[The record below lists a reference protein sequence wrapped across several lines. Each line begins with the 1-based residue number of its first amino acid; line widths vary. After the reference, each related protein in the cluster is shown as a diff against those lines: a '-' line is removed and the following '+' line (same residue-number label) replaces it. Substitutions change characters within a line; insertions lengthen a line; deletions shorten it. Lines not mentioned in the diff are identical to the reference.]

1 LLEPARQVGLQIRE
15 LAMQRAVSMLGLLVL
30 LGSAVAAYVV
40 FQPASADSAA
50 PAAAGHSGGAGQGG
64 GTHAGSAGGGQA
76 GGARAGGGNGRAAAT
91 VSVAAAQQ
99 QTLPIADAAVGFI
112 AAPNTAVLRA
122 RADGIV
128 VAQLVQEGQMVK
140 AGDVLFKLDDT
151 AAQAAIARDQAAI
164 GRDQA
169 VLESGQKDLTRDQ
182 ALLRDQSG
190 TQQAADQQTATVK
203 GATAQLQIDQAQLRT
218 DQLTLSYMSIV
229 APIDGRVGQINTSVG
244 NIVRAADT
252 STGGLLTITQMSPLQ
267 VTFSIPER
275 NLDEYRAALGKGG
288 SVPVEITAPDD
299 KAPRATAALAFIDS
313 SIDASSGTI
322 TAKANV
328 TSGEDK
334 LWPGQ
339 YVNVVTQLG
348 SYDNALTV
356 PLIAVQQDAT
366 GSFVFAVDGSNKV
379 RQVPVTVAATTDTEA
394 ILAKAS
400 LAAGDKVVVEGQL
413 HLSNGTPVTPVD
425 ADAPAQPAAPT
436 RS

>member
-1 LLEPARQVGLQIRE
+1 
-15 LAMQRAVSMLGLLVL
+15 MQRAVSMLGLLVL

-50 PAAAGHSGGAGQGG
+50 PAAAGHSGAPGQGG
-64 GTHAGSAGGGQA
+64 GTHAGSAGGAQAGGGGQA
-76 GGARAGGGNGRAAAT
+76 GARAGGGNGRAAAT

-151 AAQAAIARDQAAI
+151 AAEAAIARDQAAI

-328 TSGEDK
+328 TSGENK

-394 ILAKAS
+394 ILGKAS

-425 ADAPAQPAAPT
+425 AGAPAQPAAPA

>member
-1 LLEPARQVGLQIRE
+1 
-15 LAMQRAVSMLGLLVL
+15 
-30 LGSAVAAYVV
+30 
-40 FQPASADSAA
+40 
-50 PAAAGHSGGAGQGG
+50 
-64 GTHAGSAGGGQA
+64 
-76 GGARAGGGNGRAAAT
+76 
-91 VSVAAAQQ
+91 
-99 QTLPIADAAVGFI
+99 
-112 AAPNTAVLRA
+112 
-122 RADGIV
+122 
-128 VAQLVQEGQMVK
+128 MVK

-299 KAPRATAALAFIDS
+299 QAPRATAALAFIDS

-425 ADAPAQPAAPT
+425 ADAPAQPSAPA